1 MRPVVAALL
10 AVLLVAGCGEVRVPN
25 VVGREVDSAAG
36 TVESADLRV
45 AYRPP
50 PDVGE
55 RCMVR
60 RQSRSGAAEP
70 GTTIVLDLS
79 CYGELPNVEDMG
91 AGEARTRIESAGFSA
106 TLRPKPEPGTPCKV
120 VRQEPMHY
128 ADRGTR
134 VALSLEC
141 RLTPSAADRA
151 AKRAIRKD
159 RRMKKRPYTLDPC
172 DVVTQDEA
180 ECGLTF
186 MRSRRTECSGLMRV
200 KLRGTRLEA
209 SQQEV
214 TCHKGL

>member
-1 MRPVVAALL
+1 
-10 AVLLVAGCGEVRVPN
+10 
-25 VVGREVDSAAG
+25 
-36 TVESADLRV
+36 
-45 AYRPP
+45 
-50 PDVGE
+50 
-55 RCMVR
+55 MVR

-91 AGEARTRIESAGFSA
+91 AGEARTRIESAGFSVTFRRKPA
-106 TLRPKPEPGTPCKV
+106 PALSPKPEPGTPCKV